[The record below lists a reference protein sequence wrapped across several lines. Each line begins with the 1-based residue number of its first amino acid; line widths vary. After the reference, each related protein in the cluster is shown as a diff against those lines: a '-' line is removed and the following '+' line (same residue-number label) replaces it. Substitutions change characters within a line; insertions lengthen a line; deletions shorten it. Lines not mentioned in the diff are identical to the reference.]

1 MDKIINLLINYGL
14 MGIIIAALSEAI
26 FLPIPMELIS
36 VPVYLSNPT
45 KAFLYSIILIFF
57 SFLGSIAGYYL
68 GKFLGKPITERFI
81 SEKYLNK
88 LKHLYDKNSFG
99 TIFTSLFTPIPY
111 EVYVLSAGMF
121 NIGFKRFIFAAII
134 SRILRHLP
142 QGIIIFLYGDTLLS
156 HLQNY
161 TLAIS
166 LFIFTIIILK
176 YLLNRKKSGKN

>member
-81 SEKYLNK
+81 SEKYLN
-88 LKHLYDKNSFG
+88 
-99 TIFTSLFTPIPY
+99 
-111 EVYVLSAGMF
+111 
-121 NIGFKRFIFAAII
+121 
-134 SRILRHLP
+134 
-142 QGIIIFLYGDTLLS
+142 
-156 HLQNY
+156 
-161 TLAIS
+161 
-166 LFIFTIIILK
+166 
-176 YLLNRKKSGKN
+176 